1 MAVTTPGPAS
11 GTEIRPF
18 HVENL
23 EEKVVDLRRRIAGT
37 RWPSKELVA
46 DRSQGVQL
54 ATAAGARPL
63 LGDRVR
69 LRAGRG
75 APERAAPV
83 HDRDRWRGRPLHP
96 RQVVARQ
103 RAAADHDPRL
113 AGLGDRDDRR
123 GRPADRPDRAR
134 RQRRGCLPPRTALP
148 ARVRLLGR
156 AGRDRLGSWPDR
168 TGLGRAHA
176 PSRLHPLRRP
186 GRRRRRRRHRRDGP
200 PGTRGADRHPH
211 EPARAGARRHH
222 ADGDRRGTRRGRADR
237 HLPAVRQRL
246 LRRDGHPTADDRLR
260 PARLARRPRGL
271 DDRPRHGRLL
281 QDRRAP
287 SSTGSPRATSPGTT
301 SSTTSR
307 RTG

>member
-18 HVENL
+18 HVEIP
-23 EEKVVDLRRRIAGT
+23 EEKLVDLRRRIAAT

-54 ATAAGARPL
+54 EPLQALARYW
-63 LGDRVR
+63 GTEYDFG
-69 LRAGRG
+69 AGRG
-75 APERAAPV
+75 AAERASAV
-83 HDRDRWRGRPLHP
+83 HDRDRRRGHPLHP
-96 RQVVARQ
+96 RQVVARE

-113 AGLGDRDDRR
+113 ARLGDRDDRH

-134 RQRRGCLPPRTALP
+134 RQRRGCLPSRAALP
-148 ARVRLLGR
+148 ARVRLLRR
-156 AGRDRLGSWPDR
+156 AGRDRLGPGPDR
-168 TGLGRAHA
+168 TGLGRADA

-200 PGTRGADRHPH
+200 PGTRGPDRHPH
-211 EPARAGARRHH
+211 EPARAGAGRRH
-222 ADGDRRGTRRGRADR
+222 ADGHRRGTRRGRADR

-246 LRRDGHPTADDRLR
+246 LRRDGHPAADDRLR
-260 PARLARRPRGL
+260 PARLARRPGGL

-287 SSTGSPRATSPGTT
+287 SSTGSPRATSPATT

-307 RTG
+307 CTG